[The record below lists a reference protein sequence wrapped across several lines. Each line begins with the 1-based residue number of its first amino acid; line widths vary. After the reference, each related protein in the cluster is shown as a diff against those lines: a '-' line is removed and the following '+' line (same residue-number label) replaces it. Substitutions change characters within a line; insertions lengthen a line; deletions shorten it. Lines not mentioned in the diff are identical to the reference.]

1 MINNAVNLSPPVRL
15 PPPFIRVD
23 FNSTSCAVA
32 AEKKKKLLIFVS
44 VVKSERK

>member
-32 AEKKKKLLIFVS
+32 AEKKKLLIFVS